1 MESKLNHQAIDAY
14 AKAYAKQVCQSFFYQ
29 TSHITGK
36 EILEI
41 SKFKQTNLIV
51 LKNLFR
57 KWKKENAKLQ
67 SPYFDYHS
75 EEVKKAMKD
84 FMNTLSRHISI
95 KKEHFEPLLRES
107 VKDSILLVFS
117 PYDFFSKE
125 INQRDGSRISL
136 NDLKDLKKY
145 IKINDFLLDGLIQ
158 RFKFHK
164 MEMAFND
171 EAFELFNE
179 VCSQSE
185 EQPEDVQ
192 PYLEAFSEELPLSL
206 SDIYLENGVSKNE
219 PEIAGAI
226 VASSLND
233 KLKHTEQLSL
243 ADRLSKGSGKN
254 IKQQLT
260 LNQRFMFVNELF
272 EGNQKQF
279 LNAIEE
285 IDRMDNYKEAYVH
298 IKKKYAEK
306 YDWNLEA
313 EEVQEFF
320 DLVGKRFA

>member
-14 AKAYAKQVCQSFFYQ
+14 AKAFAKKICQSFFYQ
-29 TSHITGK
+29 NSHISGQ
-36 EILEI
+36 EILNL

-67 SPYFDYHS
+67 SPYFDYHN

-84 FMNTLSRHISI
+84 FMNTLSRHISV
-95 KKEHFEPLLRES
+95 KKEHFEPLLKES

-125 INQRDGSRISL
+125 INQRDDSRIGL
-136 NDLKDLKKY
+136 NDLEDLKKY
-145 IKINDFLLDGLIQ
+145 IKINDFLLDGLIDK
-158 RFKFHK
+158 FKSQK
-164 MEMAFND
+164 LGVAFND

-179 VCSQSE
+179 VCAQSE

-192 PYLEAFSEELPLSL
+192 PYLQAFSEELPLTM
-206 SDIYLENGVSKNE
+206 SDVYLESGYDSVVEKENPGNGN
-219 PEIAGAI
+219 
-226 VASSLND
+226 LND
-233 KLKHTEQLSL
+233 TLKHKEHVSL
-243 ADRLSKGSGKN
+243 ADRLSKGNKKS

-272 EGNQKQF
+272 AGNQKNF
-279 LNAIEE
+279 LLAIEE
-285 IDRMDNYKEAYVH
+285 VDTFGNYDEAYIH
-298 IKKKYAEK
+298 IKKAYVAKYEW
-306 YDWNLEA
+306 DLDA
-313 EEVQEFF
+313 EEVQEFME
-320 DLVGKRFA
+320 LVEKKFS